1 MIRSSKIRR
10 AAELAAV
17 LTAAG
22 MVFFTGCTKVDD
34 RLGAGYQPG
43 DQQMKI
49 GLKVF
54 ALAPDAERPYFET
67 RLYKT
72 DSLKASNLGEGY
84 FGVMHDE
91 TFGRRTAGFLTQYR
105 AVALSDTTGFGYQPI
120 FDSIELKIKI
130 SNYGGDTLKPMTY
143 NGTTTGPATEYVT
156 LQPTP
161 EGRGLIKRLMLLEGK
176 YKGDMTIYR
185 NPELWVDY
193 FNGIYIKPAQENPS
207 GEGNLFATNLAESG
221 LLMYTRSRNRTDPTL
236 IQDTITASYL
246 FYRED
251 DPYGN
256 VSINTIRHDYT
267 GSKINPADI
276 DERNEQRPLNPNVY
290 VEGMDGVITELTL
303 TDALFEGIEALY
315 KEVTDESGMPYTSIA
330 INQAELMI
338 YLEKSDYDWE
348 KIDVGAIT
356 PLLDASFERLGLY
369 ADYKHVLGISDYYYT
384 YERLYSSQNFQL
396 PYGGYL
402 NRSQGCYVMDITS
415 HLQEVWNGY
424 LKSQGIETGGSQTE
438 NPAPRTI
445 YIGPEAYGLFTMPYT
460 SAQGMENTANNAPIK
475 LRLIYTMIK

>member
-1 MIRSSKIRR
+1 MISGSASGVSTLADGSYSIQVAPGTTLTFQYIGYKAVEYTVPDGRTQVTCNLEMQSDTQALEDVVVIAYGVRKKGTIAGSVSTVKAEKIETTPTAAFDQALQGQVPGLTVLSSSGEPSKS
-10 AAELAAV
+10 AEL
-17 LTAAG
+17 TIRGTNSINAG
-22 MVFFTGCTKVDD
+22 
-34 RLGAGYQPG
+34 
-43 DQQMKI
+43 
-49 GLKVF
+49 
-54 ALAPDAERPYFET
+54 
-67 RLYKT
+67 
-72 DSLKASNLGEGY
+72 
-84 FGVMHDE
+84 
-91 TFGRRTAGFLTQYR
+91 
-105 AVALSDTTGFGYQPI
+105 
-120 FDSIELKIKI
+120 
-130 SNYGGDTLKPMTY
+130 
-143 NGTTTGPATEYVT
+143 
-156 LQPTP
+156 
-161 EGRGLIKRLMLLEGK
+161 
-176 YKGDMTIYR
+176 
-185 NPELWVDY
+185 
-193 FNGIYIKPAQENPS
+193 
-207 GEGNLFATNLAESG
+207 
-221 LLMYTRSRNRTDPTL
+221 TDPL
-236 IQDTITASYL
+236 FVLDGIVISASD
-246 FYRED
+246 F
-251 DPYGN
+251 N
-256 VSINTIRHDYT
+256 A
-267 GSKINPADI
+267 INPADI